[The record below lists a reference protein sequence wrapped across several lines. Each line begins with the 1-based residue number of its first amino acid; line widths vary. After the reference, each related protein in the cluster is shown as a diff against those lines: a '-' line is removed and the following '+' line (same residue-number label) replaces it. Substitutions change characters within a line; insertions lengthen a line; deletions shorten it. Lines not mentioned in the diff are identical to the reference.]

1 MASSGASGCEFELI
15 DGGRLRV
22 CFCQKCDCF
31 LGKGSY
37 GKVFKATATQG
48 EKEAVAIKFPN
59 GPCHVEYEIAIL
71 QRLDHPNILK
81 YYRKFRFGFIRYV
94 ELKKNYKRSNIKFN
108 HIGMSHSLK
117 LYFSYL
123 IAIRVLETELCNGT
137 LHDLVVSLKLY
148 DDCACLQRLRLV
160 QIL

>member
-48 EKEAVAIKFPN
+48 EGEGEAVAVKFPSSECQVN
-59 GPCHVEYEIAIL
+59 YEIAVL
-71 QRLDHPNILK
+71 QKLKHRNILK
-81 YYRKFRFGFIRYV
+81 YHRDFKYGIHRY
-94 ELKKNYKRSNIKFN
+94 LF
-108 HIGMSHSLK
+108 
-117 LYFSYL
+117 
-123 IAIRVLETELCNGT
+123 T
-137 LHDLVVSLKLY
+137 LF
-148 DDCACLQRLRLV
+148 A
-160 QIL
+160 